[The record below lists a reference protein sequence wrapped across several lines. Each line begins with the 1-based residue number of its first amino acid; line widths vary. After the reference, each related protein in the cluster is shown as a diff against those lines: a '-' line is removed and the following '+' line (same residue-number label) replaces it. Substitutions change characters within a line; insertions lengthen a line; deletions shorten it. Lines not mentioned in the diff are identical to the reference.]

1 MTNVNLLALRQQADI
16 RSPEALL
23 DYILPKIF
31 DELNDVTRIEVFRLA
46 RNGMVAWDSQNGLYN
61 AGDFLAL
68 DANTLY
74 QKAIREQDIISNDDK
89 TEFVAPLIGQGDI
102 FALLVITFAE
112 NAPTEQEL
120 ISNIAS
126 ELSLLLYTVQVE
138 TLLRNQIEI
147 TGKLAIAST
156 LPEIA
161 SIIAKKMTLKGQF
174 VSVNV
179 FEYDEN
185 GTLTGSNILATANRE
200 KSYSA
205 NIPMDINLSAL
216 AQLHHLLLTEG
227 ELLVSDVA
235 DYEQFSEE
243 AKHWLE
249 TQKLKSMYVL
259 PMWVDSQLYAF
270 ISLNDTESGL
280 ALSAIEKDLYHNI
293 VQQAATAIEKQR
305 LLEHTQQSASR
316 SIEQARILRMINE
329 LIAQSNRE
337 VDEIVVLQEMA
348 NILLDATAVDH
359 VGVVMRQGNEALVVG
374 EAPDRGLI
382 GKNIELG
389 TDSMHNLLESRPLP
403 FIAEDVANHPDM
415 PEATRQAL
423 LATNIPSII
432 ILPMFDENNTLIST
446 ISLDYFSKQ
455 ETIDP
460 EVVELGQ
467 TIVSQVALSL
477 QKKRLLDET
486 QEQASQNQRLA
497 RNKSQANE
505 IIRKLQ
511 EQLEVSDILKV
522 TVEELGKAIGAK
534 KGRIRIGTVPQ
545 NVVSEASHD

>member
-1 MTNVNLLALRQQADI
+1 MTNVNLLALLQQADI

-23 DYILPKIF
+23 DYALPKILN
-31 DELNDVTRIEVFRLA
+31 ELNDVNRIEVFRLA
-46 RNGMVAWDSQNGLYN
+46 HGGMVAWYSNNGSYAN
-61 AGDFLAL
+61 GDFVPIET
-68 DANTLY
+68 DTLY
-74 QKAIREQDIISNDDK
+74 QEVVNKRETISNDDR
-89 TEFVAPLIGQGDI
+89 TQFIAPLMSRGNA
-102 FALLVITFAE
+102 FALLVITFDTRQPNMVVAV
-112 NAPTEQEL
+112 ADIGAGL
-120 ISNIAS
+120 GSM
-126 ELSLLLYTVQVE
+126 LYTQQIE
-138 TLLRNQIEI
+138 ALLRQQIEL
-147 TGKLAIAST
+147 TGKLTIASSLT
-156 LPEIA
+156 DVA
-161 SIIAKKMTLKGQF
+161 AIIAKSMVIKGQF
-174 VSVNV
+174 IGVNI
-179 FEYDEN
+179 FEYSDD
-185 GTLTGSNILATANRE
+185 GTLTGGRILATANRE
-200 KSYSA
+200 KA
-205 NIPMDINLSAL
+205 FPADIPLDINFSAL
-216 AQLHHLLLTEG
+216 KQFHHLLITEG
-227 ELLVSDVA
+227 EVLINDVNTYELFSSDARQWLSEQQANSLYLLPIWIDN
-235 DYEQFSEE
+235 E
-243 AKHWLE
+243 
-249 TQKLKSMYVL
+249 
-259 PMWVDSQLYAF
+259 LYAF
-270 ISLNDTESGL
+270 ISLIDIGKS
-280 ALSAIEKDLYHNI
+280 LSLSNIEKDLYHN
-293 VQQAATAIEKQR
+293 VVHQAATTIEKQR
-305 LLEHTQQSASR
+305 LLERTQESAFR
-316 SIEQARILRMINE
+316 SVEQARILRMINE

-337 VDEIVVLQEMA
+337 VDEVVILQEMA
-348 NILLDATAVDH
+348 NILLEATAVDH
-359 VGVVMRQGNEALVVG
+359 VGVVMRQGDEAFVVS

-389 TDSMHNLLESRPLP
+389 TDSMHNLLENRPLP

-460 EVVELGQ
+460 EIVELGQ

-486 QEQASQNQRLA
+486 QQQASQNQRLA

-522 TVEELGKAIGAK
+522 TVQELGKAISAK